1 MQFDNGATVTFT
13 MVAFTDKVCA
23 RQIRIFGTKVRFASI
38 SRTFPEIRLISCH
51 NTEQRINLIPS
62 NCKVCC

>member
-38 SRTFPEIRLISCH
+38 SRTFPEIRLISLH
-51 NTEQRINLIPS
+51 NTLRKE
-62 NCKVCC
+62 